1 MAKQHTVSIQGMH
14 CQHCMMKVNQSLAT
28 LPSVS
33 NIQVDLMEEH
43 ATFDAENAVDAK
55 LVEQKIQAAG
65 FTFLGLK

>member
-1 MAKQHTVSIQGMH
+1 MAKKHTVSIQGMH

-28 LPSVS
+28 LPGVS
-33 NIQVDLMEEH
+33 NIKVDLMEEH
-43 ATFDAENAVDAK
+43 ATFDAENTVDAK